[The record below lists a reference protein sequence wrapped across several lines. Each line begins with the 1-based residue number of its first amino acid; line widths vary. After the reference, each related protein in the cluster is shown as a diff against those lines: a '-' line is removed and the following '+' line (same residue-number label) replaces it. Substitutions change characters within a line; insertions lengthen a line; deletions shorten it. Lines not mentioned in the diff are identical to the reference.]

1 VKPKYKFL
9 LLILALQLPY
19 FGFVGYFATQFP
31 SNHVPAWYA
40 DTLLVWFT
48 ANFLIALLLRKR
60 IFRGQV
66 VDAEK
71 ARAAVATSATVSNRL
86 IIFWIL
92 FLLYG
97 VIETARGKIPLNRAI
112 PAGAFLLLFIG
123 IFGWSAYRMGRV
135 TN

>member
-48 ANFLIALLLRKR
+48 ANFLIALLLGKR
-60 IFRGQV
+60 IFRDQV
-66 VDAEK
+66 ADAEK